1 MRLLLHFLDVNS
13 IFIRHLRMRDAA
25 CAFALNWNA
34 LDTPQNENVT
44 WIELREI
51 CLEECTWLSNATSD
65 EPREQWKGIYDQW
78 KEGLFKHNSHFTF
91 PISIQSHYECQCTNA
106 SKRSYWTINYLPHTV
121 PRNAHP
127 KRKNSFH
134 CMRAPA
140 DVVGVAAKIDRKA
153 RRWFCQIIQLKLA
166 KSRIKTHQ
174 HTLGPFTLWLHSS
187 VNKMHWNVGIS
198 DLRVSQK
205 VNAWM

>member
-78 KEGLFKHNSHFTF
+78 KEGLFKHNSLFKFLFNPTMNVNVQMHLSVL
-91 PISIQSHYECQCTNA
+91 IGRSIT
-106 SKRSYWTINYLPHTV
+106 
-121 PRNAHP
+121 
-127 KRKNSFH
+127 
-134 CMRAPA
+134 
-140 DVVGVAAKIDRKA
+140 
-153 RRWFCQIIQLKLA
+153 
-166 KSRIKTHQ
+166 SRIRYRETRIQKERILFIACAHQ
-174 HTLGPFTLWLHSS
+174 RMSLVLQ
-187 VNKMHWNVGIS
+187 
-198 DLRVSQK
+198 RR
-205 VNAWM
+205 